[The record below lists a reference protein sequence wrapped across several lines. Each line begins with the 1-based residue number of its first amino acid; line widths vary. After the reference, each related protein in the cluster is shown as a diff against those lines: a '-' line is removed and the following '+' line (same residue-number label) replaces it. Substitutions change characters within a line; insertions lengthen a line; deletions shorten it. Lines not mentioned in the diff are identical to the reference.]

1 MSFVDKITAL
11 LKDSPP
17 EFLFE
22 ISEAGIAYVRP
33 GPTRQVGF
41 EPLERDVV
49 SVSPLRDNVLRPEAL
64 HTHITRVIGGE
75 TPQKKRR
82 KAVLIL
88 PDFAT
93 RVAVLDFDALPDG
106 AEERQQ
112 LIRFRMKKSVPF
124 DVEDAALSYHPQP
137 KAKGFSVVVVAAAL
151 EIISRYEAPF
161 RAAGLHTGLVT
172 TATVTSVDLEK
183 SPGITLTAKLSGK
196 AITVSALKNGVLRLV
211 RSVELPEVNREEIL
225 NVLFPTIA
233 FVEDELSGKH
243 DRLVLCGFDEHG
255 AADLEAELGLPVQP
269 MHAKHGTPTPYNAGL
284 LGYLES
290 AA

>member
-11 LKDSPP
+11 LKDPPP

-22 ISEAGIAYVRP
+22 VSEAGLAYVRP

-64 HTHITRVIGGE
+64 HQHIAHVVGGDTH
-75 TPQKKRR
+75 KKRR

-88 PDFAT
+88 PDFST
-93 RVAVLDFDALPDG
+93 RVAVLDFDSLPNE
-106 AEERQQ
+106 AAERQQ

-124 DVEDAALSYHPQP
+124 DVDDAALSFYPQP
-137 KAKGFSVVVVAAAL
+137 SGKGFAVVVVAAAL
-151 EIISRYEAPF
+151 EIVAKYEAPF

-172 TATVTSVDLEK
+172 TATVATIDLEK
-183 SPGITLTAKLSGK
+183 SPGITLTAKLSGR
-196 AITVSALKNGVLRLV
+196 ALTITAVQNGVLRLV
-211 RSVELPEVNREEIL
+211 RSVELPQVNQEEVL
-225 NVLFPTIA
+225 GVLFPTVA
-233 FVEDELSGKH
+233 FVEDELSSKP
-243 DRLVLCGFDEHG
+243 DRLVLCGIEGG
-255 AADLEAELGLPVQP
+255 AELEAELGIPVTL
-269 MHAKHGTPTPYNAGL
+269 MRSKHGTPTPFNAGL

>member
-22 ISEAGIAYVRP
+22 ISEAGLAYVRP

-41 EPLERDVV
+41 EPIERDVV

-64 HTHITRVIGGE
+64 HHHIASVVGGE
-75 TPQKKRR
+75 THKKRR

-93 RVAVLDFDALPDG
+93 RVSVLDFDAMPDR

-124 DVEDAALSYHPQP
+124 EVEDAALSFYPQP
-137 KAKGFSVVVVAAAL
+137 NGKGFAVVVVAAAL
-151 EIISRYEAPF
+151 EIVARYEAPF

-172 TATVTSVDLEK
+172 TAAVTSIELDK

-196 AITVSALKNGVLRLV
+196 ALTISALKNGLLRLV
-211 RSVELPEVNREEIL
+211 RSVELPQVNQEEIL

-233 FVEDELSGKH
+233 YVEDELASKP
-243 DRLVLCGFDEHG
+243 DRLVLCGFENG
-255 AADLEAELGLPVQP
+255 SELEKELGVPVQA
-269 MHAKHGTPTPYNAGL
+269 MRAKHGTPTPFNAGL